1 MNNSICDKQC
11 CLLLRGWSIRGVAM
25 YAIGAGF
32 LLPGIAARAA
42 DSGAPDAIA
51 MQFIA
56 LADTDV
62 GDSGTACDPAN
73 EPANDPVNDP
83 TTGPGGGHG
92 GGHGN
97 GH

>member
-1 MNNSICDKQC
+1 MKNTICDKHY

-25 YAIGAGF
+25 YAIGTGF

-42 DSGAPDAIA
+42 DSGAADAIA
-51 MQFIA
+51 TQFIA
-56 LADTDV
+56 RADTAV

-73 EPANDPVNDP
+73 DPANDPVS
-83 TTGPGGGHG
+83 GPGGGHG